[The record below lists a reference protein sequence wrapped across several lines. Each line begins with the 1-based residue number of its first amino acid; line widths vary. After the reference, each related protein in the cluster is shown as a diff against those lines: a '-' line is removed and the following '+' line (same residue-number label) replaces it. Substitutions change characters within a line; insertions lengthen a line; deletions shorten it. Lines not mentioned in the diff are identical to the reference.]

1 MDTQES
7 STQTQGAELQKGVS
21 VRAVVISIVTVVVM
35 GMIGLYL
42 WGSTLTPQDLQKPV
56 TEERT
61 LQNNEPETPRMDAD
75 VQALNT
81 VSPSDEVSAIT
92 ADIEST
98 NLDSIE
104 TDLQGIGAEIG
115 TFVSQTSNVQ

>member
-1 MDTQES
+1 MDTPE
-7 STQTQGAELQKGVS
+7 TAGGAELTKGVS
-21 VRAVVISIVTVVVM
+21 VRTIIVACVSFVVVLIV
-35 GMIGLYL
+35 GFYV
-42 WGSTLTPQDLQKPV
+42 WGSTLSVKDLEKPV
-56 TEERT
+56 IEGRV

-98 NLDSIE
+98 NLDSID

-115 TFVSQTSNVQ
+115 TFESQTKNVQ